1 MRNPNELKVFQKA
14 NELVVDVYR
23 LTTMFPP
30 EEKFELVR
38 QIRRAVVSIPSNL
51 AEGCSRSSQKD
62 FARFVEI
69 AHGSELELECQL
81 SLARQLAEHGI
92 LTVNV
97 DGFSLASLS
106 RPVEAKAAEV
116 GRMLI
121 SLGKTLR
128 TLRAET

>member
-14 NELVVDVYR
+14 NELVVEVYR
-23 LTTMFPP
+23 LTMVFPS

-81 SLARQLAEHGI
+81 GLARELAENGILEVNAHASGSLADLAK
-92 LTVNV
+92 
-97 DGFSLASLS
+97 
-106 RPVEAKAAEV
+106 PVEAKAAEV

-121 SLGKTLR
+121 SLGKA
-128 TLRAET
+128 LRAET